1 MGKVLIVDDDTNF
14 LLSVQEGLKFY
25 LPETDLLAA
34 TTGEEAL
41 DVLKKNQVDVVIT
54 DLKMPGMSGL
64 ELLSEIS
71 RNYPRTAV
79 IFITAFGTPK
89 VKSEAQRRGAVKYME
104 KPIELKSLAEAIKS
118 SLEIV
123 KSGVRIFEKMPL
135 PLVLE
140 VLNIEGANS
149 TVLVEEKGRVGVLY
163 FENGQ
168 LINAELEGIEGEKAF
183 MEIAKFDTP
192 KFRITALRE
201 TSRKITKTIE
211 ELIQAAEN
219 WISIEGKGK
228 EETATNYKEILEKF
242 SQLDSFIS
250 AFVLDKEGKI
260 VERIGEKVEVDGI
273 KSFIQNA
280 ELLNNIFPGGMEMMS
295 FEDRERILLLNNMG
309 NQRWIGLL
317 IGGKGSLGIAR
328 HLIRKARVV

>member
-25 LPETDLLAA
+25 LPDTELIPA

-41 DVLKKNQVDVVIT
+41 ELLKKDRIDVVIT

-79 IFITAFGTPK
+79 IFITAFGTPN
-89 VKSEAQRRGAVKYME
+89 VKSEAQKRGAIKYME

-123 KSGVRIFEKMPL
+123 KSGVRVFEKMPL

-140 VLNIEGANS
+140 VLNIEGSSS
-149 TVLVEEKGRVGVLY
+149 TVLVEENGRVGVLY

-168 LINAELEGIEGEKAF
+168 LINAELGDLDGEEAF
-183 MEIAKFDTP
+183 MEIAKFETP
-192 KFRITALRE
+192 KFRITPLRE
-201 TSRKITKTIE
+201 TRKKITKTIE
-211 ELIQAAEN
+211 ELIEAAEN
-219 WISIEGKGK
+219 WVSIDSGGSKGAQPDYRK
-228 EETATNYKEILEKF
+228 VLEKL
-242 SQLDSFIS
+242 SQLDSFIG
-250 AFVLDKEGKI
+250 AFVLDNEGNI
-260 VERIGEKVEVDGI
+260 LERVGEKVNVEGLLSFI
-273 KSFIQNA
+273 KSA
-280 ELLNNIFPGGMEMMS
+280 EVLKDIFPEGLEMMS
-295 FEDRERILLLNNMG
+295 LEDRERILLLNHVG
-309 NQRWIGLL
+309 SQYWIGLI
-317 IGGKGSLGIAR
+317 IGGKANLGIAR
-328 HLIRKARVV
+328 HLIRKTRLP